1 MAVTDDA
8 SMTGALPLREAVES
22 RGLRVRSASARQ
34 VQWNCNTG
42 TLESA
47 GGFSIQAI
55 VATASTELSTAG
67 QRPDSGDTAYGSTR
81 DGLVWAYWLSAG
93 QAPRAIDADAAAA
106 WLKAPADESSF
117 LWLHFSLSNAA
128 TLRWLRAHLDLPDSF
143 YDSLRENA
151 VSTRL
156 EQQDNGLLATLL
168 DLQFDSAPDSSSISS
183 VSLHVGPRILVS
195 ARLRPLRSVDRL
207 RASIRSGATFHSSA
221 ELLAQLLRE
230 QAGVLSDILR
240 DSTARVDR
248 IEDHLLMDRIPTSR
262 RELGELRRLL
272 VRLQRLLAPEPASL
286 FRLLSRPPAWLREED
301 AQDLRQA
308 AEEFATAIGDSSALA
323 ERVKLLQEELS
334 ALVTEQT
341 NRTLFVLTLVTVLAL
356 PVNMVAGL
364 LGMNVGGIPFA
375 TSQHGFM
382 VVVFL
387 LVACTALVT
396 WLLWRRFDR

>member
-1 MAVTDDA
+1 V
-8 SMTGALPLREAVES
+8 
-22 RGLRVRSASARQ
+22 VRASAD
-34 VQWNCNTG
+34 TF
-42 TLESA
+42 TT
-47 GGFSIQAI
+47 I
-55 VATASTELSTAG
+55 
-67 QRPDSGDTAYGSTR
+67 QRPDTADTAYGSNR
-81 DGLVWAYWLSAG
+81 DGVVWIYWLSPG
-93 QAPRAIDADAAAA
+93 VAPREIDAEDAAR
-106 WLKAPADESSF
+106 WLNNPADDNSF
-117 LWLHFSLSNAA
+117 LWLHFSLSNSAS
-128 TLRWLRAHLDLPDSF
+128 LRWLRAHTELPDAF
-143 YDSLRENA
+143 YESLRENV

-168 DLQFDSAPDSSSISS
+168 DLQFNSQPDSSSISS
-183 VSLHVGPRILVS
+183 VTLYVGPRMLVS

-207 RASIRSGATFHSSA
+207 RAQVRSGTTFQSSA

-230 QAGVLSDILR
+230 QAGVLADILR
-240 DSTARVDR
+240 ESTSKVDA
-248 IEDHLLMDRIPTSR
+248 IEDHLLMDRVSASR
-262 RELGELRRLL
+262 RDLGELRRLL

-375 TSQHGFM
+375 TSHHGFS
-382 VVVFL
+382 VVVSL
-387 LVACTALVT
+387 LAACTALVT
-396 WLLWRRFDR
+396 WLLWRRFNR

>member
-1 MAVTDDA
+1 M
-8 SMTGALPLREAVES
+8 EATTTTNPYP
-22 RGLRVRSASARQ
+22 AAH
-34 VQWNCNTG
+34 
-42 TLESA
+42 
-47 GGFSIQAI
+47 
-55 VATASTELSTAG
+55 
-67 QRPDSGDTAYGSTR
+67 RPDAVDTVYGSNR
-81 DGLVWAYWLSAG
+81 DGLVWAYRLSAG
-93 QAPRAIDADAAAA
+93 ESPREIDADAVAA
-106 WLKAPADESSF
+106 WLKAPGDADSF
-117 LWLHFSLSNAA
+117 LWVHFSLSSAG
-128 TLRWLRAHLDLPDSF
+128 TLRWLRAHFDLPESF
-143 YDSLRENA
+143 YESLRENA

-156 EQQDNGLLATLL
+156 EQQDNGLLAVLL
-168 DLQFDSAPDSSSISS
+168 DMQFGSAPDSSSISS
-183 VSLHVGPRILVS
+183 VSLYVGPRFLVS
-195 ARLRPLRSVDRL
+195 ARLRPLRAVDRL
-207 RASIRSGATFHSSA
+207 RASVRSGTTFQSSA

-240 DSTARVDR
+240 ESTGRVDA
-248 IEDHLLMDRIPTSR
+248 IEDHLLMNRVATSR

-286 FRLLSRPPAWLREED
+286 FRLLSRPPAWLRDED

-375 TSQHGFM
+375 SSAHGFYII
-382 VVVFL
+382 VL
-387 LVACTALVT
+387 LLSACTGLVT
-396 WLLWRRFDR
+396 WMLWRRFSR